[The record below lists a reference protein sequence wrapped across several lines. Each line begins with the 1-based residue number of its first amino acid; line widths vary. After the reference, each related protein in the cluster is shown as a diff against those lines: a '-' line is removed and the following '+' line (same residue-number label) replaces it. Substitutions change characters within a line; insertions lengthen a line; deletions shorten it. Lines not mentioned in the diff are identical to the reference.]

1 MVSGSNRLPVTA
13 PQCAVSPHEK
23 ISSRNRREEIFL
35 FAHMSCRSIY
45 NRAVLW
51 YTTLRTAYCAVFAAS
66 GGRGN
71 VGAKPRESVTVKPPK
86 GGSVRIPEGC
96 RHFCRNRKLHG

>member
-23 ISSRNRREEIFL
+23 ISSRN
-35 FAHMSCRSIY
+35 MSCRSIY

-86 GGSVRIPEGC
+86 GG
-96 RHFCRNRKLHG
+96 